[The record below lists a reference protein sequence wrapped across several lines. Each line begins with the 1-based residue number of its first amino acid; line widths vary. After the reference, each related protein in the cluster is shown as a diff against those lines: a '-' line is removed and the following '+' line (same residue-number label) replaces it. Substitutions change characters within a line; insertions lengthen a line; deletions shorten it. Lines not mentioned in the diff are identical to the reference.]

1 MNKDQATG
9 AAKQLGGKMQE
20 EIGKLTGSKQTQAK
34 GIKNQ
39 IIGNIQESV
48 GDVKAA
54 VKPMKNRK

>member
-20 EIGKLTGSKQTQAK
+20 EIGKLVGSKVQQAK
-34 GIKNQ
+34 GIKKQ
-39 IIGNIQESV
+39 IVGNVQESV

-54 VKPMKNRK
+54 VKQVKNGK

>member
-9 AAKQLGGKMQE
+9 SAKKLGGKMQE
-20 EIGKLTGSKQTQAK
+20 EIGKLVGSNEQKTK

-39 IIGNIQESV
+39 IEGSIQKTV

-54 VKPMKNRK
+54 VKQVKNGK